1 MLTIRQMRN
10 VVRTVRISDAVA
22 PIRYGTHSIP
32 DTISGYAVRGARR
45 NVTVKMWRGVVRK
58 AVTARRRDV
67 FAISHISRRF
77 SGGGPQ
83 SRCSAFFHRRSVA
96 DATACAVCA
105 RPVAR
110 GAAVAASARRRAHSP
125 VGGLAPEVS
134 SVESGLRPMYCTTGG
149 GQIPAALASRSK
161 PSG

>member
-1 MLTIRQMRN
+1 MRN

-45 NVTVKMWRGVVRK
+45 DVTVKMWRGVVRK
-58 AVTARRRDV
+58 AVTARFVTYLLKFLIFLEGFRAEVLSPDV
-67 FAISHISRRF
+67 QRSSIGDRSRT
-77 SGGGPQ
+77 
-83 SRCSAFFHRRSVA
+83 
-96 DATACAVCA
+96 ATACAVCA
-105 RPVAR
+105 RPAVAR

>member
-1 MLTIRQMRN
+1 MSLENESSSQRSSLRFRDAICYFMGKYSL
-10 VVRTVRISDAVA
+10 SDQDS
-22 PIRYGTHSIP
+22 YGKI
-32 DTISGYAVRGARR
+32 IFLEGF
-45 NVTVKMWRGVVRK
+45 
-58 AVTARRRDV
+58 RRRRSSVPMFSVLPSEIGRGRDRV
-67 FAISHISRRF
+67 RRVRP
-77 SGGGPQ
+77 GPD
-83 SRCSAFFHRRSVA
+83 RL
-96 DATACAVCA
+96 T
-105 RPVAR
+105 R